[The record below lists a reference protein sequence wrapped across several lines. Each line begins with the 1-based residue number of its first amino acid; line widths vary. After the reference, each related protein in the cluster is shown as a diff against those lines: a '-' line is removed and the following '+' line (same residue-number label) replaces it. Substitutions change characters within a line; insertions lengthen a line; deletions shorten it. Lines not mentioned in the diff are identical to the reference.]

1 MELTLNVDQYLKRFK
16 VHQPKSLFPP
26 DFTLL
31 SKNKCPICG
40 RKLYLN
46 VKKTMFRCKSKQ
58 KDKFIISSSRL
69 LSLGGSLK

>member
-1 MELTLNVDQYLKRFK
+1 MDLQINTDQYLARFR
-16 VHQPKSLFPP
+16 VHNPTSLFPP
-26 DFTLL
+26 DFSLL

-40 RKLYLN
+40 RKLYGN

-58 KDKFIISSSRL
+58 KDKFIITSGRL